1 MIALIPGREM
11 QRCRCTFP
19 FEHQNKFVH
28 RDQIKRVVKFGC
40 SAGEHNKRDTIY
52 GKKIWFKCNT
62 VVLADGLNTS
72 NMHIAYEIMLR
83 NHIPCYT
90 KEKEPY
96 TMPLQRRKRWKKMV
110 IMFSRESKSINAVF
124 MVNILM
130 SSKCTQSKGL
140 GSDAY
145 TFWHLLLSRSRN
157 RSFFLNE

>member
-1 MIALIPGREM
+1 MNALNPGREM
-11 QRCRCTFP
+11 QRRRCTFP

-40 SAGEHNKRDTIY
+40 SAGEHNKIDTIY

-83 NHIPCYT
+83 NHIPCHT

-110 IMFSRESKSINAVF
+110 YVQQRIKIDQCRVHGKYFNVIEMYTKQRARFGCIH
-124 MVNILM
+124 ILA
-130 SSKCTQSKGL
+130 SP
-140 GSDAY
+140 
-145 TFWHLLLSRSRN
+145 FI
-157 RSFFLNE
+157 